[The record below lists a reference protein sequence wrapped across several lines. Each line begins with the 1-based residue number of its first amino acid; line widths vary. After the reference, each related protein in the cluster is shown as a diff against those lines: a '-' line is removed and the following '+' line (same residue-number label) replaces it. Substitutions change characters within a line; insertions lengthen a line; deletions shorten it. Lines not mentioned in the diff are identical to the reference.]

1 MVDPH
6 PPQTRKKV
14 TPEQAGD
21 DALVYAYAVR
31 HPGVSIS
38 GIAAVFG
45 WSFERVD
52 RAIAVYL
59 QEKLI
64 ICKEGSAYDRF
75 LPFARHPF
83 LAERRRYYF
92 SRIAAFLEAPARTL
106 ELAILAHTY
115 WFTKR
120 ADGSLTLEEYDSTGQ
135 QVRKVRVN
143 ACAHCHTLILCPGDN
158 ATLNALRDE
167 IAPLRATWD
176 IALRPLCAHCQ
187 AALATEGD
195 EKRFLEALP
204 PISAPEPQEFAC
216 PPRIPGGIRRL
227 LRKTPKPPDTRKN
240 GDESD

>member
-1 MVDPH
+1 MDKPH
-6 PPQTRKKV
+6 SSHSREKV

-31 HPGVSIS
+31 HLGISIS
-38 GIAAVFG
+38 GIAAALG

-64 ICKEGSAYDRF
+64 LCSEGSAYDRF

-106 ELAILAHTY
+106 ELAILAHRF

-120 ADGSLTLEEYDSTGQ
+120 ADGSLTL
-135 QVRKVRVN
+135 
-143 ACAHCHTLILCPGDN
+143 
-158 ATLNALRDE
+158 
-167 IAPLRATWD
+167 
-176 IALRPLCAHCQ
+176 
-187 AALATEGD
+187 AA
-195 EKRFLEALP
+195 R
-204 PISAPEPQEFAC
+204 
-216 PPRIPGGIRRL
+216 
-227 LRKTPKPPDTRKN
+227 
-240 GDESD
+240 